1 MNTSR
6 KFKLCS
12 SFFTFNIKF
21 SISVFQTLIITF
33 ARLVELNSV
42 YFILRFNIVEKR
54 LFWGD
59 EFKDNIISAC
69 RTTYTDT
76 KWKKYFGVCFIFYY
90 CTPQKNLNK
99 YCLKRIYFYYICL
112 FFSECQLASP
122 EAQWDKLPH
131 LHNLV
136 TARWR

>member
-59 EFKDNIISAC
+59 EFKNNIISAC

-76 KWKKYFGVCFIFYY
+76 KWKKIF
-90 CTPQKNLNK
+90 
-99 YCLKRIYFYYICL
+99 RCL
-112 FFSECQLASP
+112 FYFLLLHTLEKFKQILL
-122 EAQWDKLPH
+122 EENLLLLH
-131 LHNLV
+131 LFV
-136 TARWR
+136 FFRMPIGQSRSTVGQTTPST